1 MSRPSVTSL
10 HYNRVL
16 TLVTLSRN
24 GMAQPAV
31 NVSIS
36 KHDVSIPETAKSHIM
51 DSNLECY
58 AHANQF
64 MVLGD
69 DADEVQGEQQLDSM
83 DGGAKIDSNE
93 SGVELE
99 VKTDAPTKATTPPK
113 ATTTYSF
120 PWVAIIIVFII
131 AVLSACKGWGIT
143 SASCAV
149 EEAMVGK
156 GFGVIES
163 LNESSAMA
171 AACDEFAALQQ
182 CPSWAEKGL
191 GYSICDELGAK
202 VESEG

>member
-31 NVSIS
+31 NVSLS
-36 KHDVSIPETAKSHIM
+36 QHDNSIPETAKSHIM

-69 DADEVQGEQQLDSM
+69 DDADNEVQGEQRLDSM
-83 DGGAKIDSNE
+83 DGASKIDSCK
-93 SGVELE
+93 SGVE
-99 VKTDAPTKATTPPK
+99 VKTDAPAEPSTGAKA
-113 ATTTYSF
+113 TTYSF
-120 PWVAIIIVFII
+120 PWLAIIVVYVI

-182 CPSWAEKGL
+182 CPSWAEGL
-191 GYSICDELGAK
+191 DYSICDEFGAK